1 MEKVKKWIRAR
12 GKNHMAFYLLAG
24 AGLLYMGYDLLR
36 GFEAAANF
44 RTVSVIA
51 GVVFLLAGAAALAL
65 GVYGTVMLNK
75 EALSEAYDEKKTDGP
90 EAETEKT
97 DDGKS

>member
-1 MEKVKKWIRAR
+1 MEKVKKWIRSR
-12 GKNHMAFYLLAG
+12 GKSHMAFYLLAG

-36 GFEAAANF
+36 GFEAAQNF
-44 RTVSVIA
+44 RTLSVIA
-51 GVVFLLAGAAALAL
+51 AVIFLLAGAAALAL

-90 EAETEKT
+90 DAETETT
-97 DDGKS
+97 DGTES